1 LNNGDPGANYTAS
14 GLATHSLMSYKHASG
29 AIVFGAGTTRW
40 SWGLDATHDAGDI
53 PSGDPAPTTDLN
65 IQQATVNL
73 LADMG
78 LQPQTL
84 AGNLVPSSPSTD
96 TVPPV
101 TSITRPAAKAS
112 LTQNTAVQITGTA
125 VDAAGQVCGVE
136 VSVDGGT
143 TWRPAQPMGG
153 TQGFSTWAFTWTP
166 TTTGSATIMARGVD
180 DSLNQESPV
189 STSVTVVAGGAAQSL
204 WPNNPTPSIVTV
216 NDPNAVELGVNF
228 QSSQAGGVLGIRFY
242 KGPQNTGTHVGSLWD
257 SGGNLLGQ
265 VTFSGETAS
274 GWQQM
279 SFATPINISANTTY
293 IASYHNNG
301 FYSADQNYFAT
312 AYISGT
318 LTALASSN
326 SGGNGVYLYGAG
338 GFPTNTYNASNYWVD
353 VVFQA
358 AQSLWPNNPT
368 PSIVTVND
376 PNAVELGVNF
386 QSSQAGGILGIRF
399 YKGPQNTGTHVGSL
413 WDSGGN
419 LLGQVTFSGETAS
432 GWQQM
437 NFATPINISANTTYI
452 ASYHTNGFYS
462 ADQNYFATAYISGT
476 LTARASSNSG
486 GNGVYL
492 YGAGGFPTNT
502 YDASNYW

>member
-1 LNNGDPGANYTAS
+1 VTSYPFASSQRSIGYSSLNRKQMAPMDAGRERVSNGDCTSPCTRDRSGSCWLQRPNRRATAAGSLGSQDQSTRCRRATPYPRSERECRPRGFQLVPTPSGGLNNGDPGADYTAS
-14 GLATHSLMSYKHASG
+14 GPATHSLMSYKHKSG

-53 PSGDPAPTTDLN
+53 PSGDPAPTIDLN

-78 LQPQTL
+78 VQPQTL

-101 TSITRPAAKAS
+101 TSITSPAANAS

-143 TWRPAQPMGG
+143 TWRPAQPTGG

-189 STSVTVVAGGAAQSL
+189 STSETVVAGGAAPSL
-204 WPNNPTPSIVTV
+204 WPNNPTPSNVTV
-216 NDPNAVELGVNF
+216 NDPNAVELGVK
-228 QSSQAGGVLGIRFY
+228 V
-242 KGPQNTGTHVGSLWD
+242 
-257 SGGNLLGQ
+257 
-265 VTFSGETAS
+265 
-274 GWQQM
+274 
-279 SFATPINISANTTY
+279 
-293 IASYHNNG
+293 
-301 FYSADQNYFAT
+301 
-312 AYISGT
+312 
-318 LTALASSN
+318 
-326 SGGNGVYLYGAG
+326 
-338 GFPTNTYNASNYWVD
+338 
-353 VVFQA
+353 
-358 AQSLWPNNPT
+358 
-368 PSIVTVND
+368 
-376 PNAVELGVNF
+376 

-419 LLGQVTFSGETAS
+419 LLGHVTFSGETAS

-452 ASYHTNGFYS
+452 ASYHTN
-462 ADQNYFATAYISGT
+462 AA
-476 LTARASSNSG
+476 LR
-486 GNGVYL
+486 
-492 YGAGGFPTNT
+492 GAEI
-502 YDASNYW
+502 D